1 VFLMMYVSAM
11 VENKIKAK
19 FNEIIYS
26 AKWKEKK
33 KKEEKVEA
41 ESYKRRKVCVRSVFQ
56 CLYVCGNEK
65 DQRSWVMLFKV
76 KEWCTCWMH
85 TCVLVLW
92 CFSCSTSFD
101 S

>member
-76 KEWCTCWMH
+76 KEWCT
-85 TCVLVLW
+85 
-92 CFSCSTSFD
+92 
-101 S
+101 